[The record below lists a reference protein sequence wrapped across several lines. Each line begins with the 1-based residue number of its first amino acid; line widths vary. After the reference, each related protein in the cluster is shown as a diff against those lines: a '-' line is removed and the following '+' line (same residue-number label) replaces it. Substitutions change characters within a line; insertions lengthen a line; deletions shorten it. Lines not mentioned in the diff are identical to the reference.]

1 MFTYMKEIIFEVTE
15 DAEGGFSAECLTE
28 AIFTQ
33 GDTWPE
39 LREQVK
45 DAVQG
50 YFFDKPKPDAIHLR
64 MVRDEIL
71 AVA

>member
-1 MFTYMKEIIFEVTE
+1 MNELIFEVTQ
-15 DAEGGFSAECLTE
+15 DADGGFSAECLTE

-33 GDTWPE
+33 GETWQE

-50 YFFDKPKPDAIHLR
+50 FCFDRPKPEAIHLR
-64 MVRDEIL
+64 MVRDEVMAL
-71 AVA
+71 G